1 MIDLRDGGRPAGG
14 HGPTTRGPQQL
25 RTRQA
30 AAPGAVALLRRLEL
44 HPALHRELSPCSVD
58 WSSTPPCPPPFLLH
72 RRGRSSTP
80 PPVLEEEEPSS
91 LSRCS
96 ARRRVR
102 APPSE
107 RRPRYQPPPLSGS
120 CASVFAPPLPPA
132 SDPSAVEPTWGG
144 RHPEQRKSHRG
155 GAGTLLRAG
164 FGSRGSSSTVPTFA
178 LCRAD
183 LRPPSCRPPRRRLAD
198 PPQEGRSAAARPAGR
213 RWGRVWMV

>member
-1 MIDLRDGGRPAGG
+1 MTDLRDGGRPAGG

-44 HPALHRELSPCSVD
+44 HPALHREPSPCSVD

-120 CASVFAPPLPPA
+120 CAAVFAPPLPPA
-132 SDPSAVEPTWGG
+132 SDALSKGRVTGEGPAPCFAPDSAVV
-144 RHPEQRKSHRG
+144 
-155 GAGTLLRAG
+155 GAPPPCQP
-164 FGSRGSSSTVPTFA
+164 SPSVVPTFA
-178 LCRAD
+178 LHRAD
-183 LRPPSCRPPRRRLAD
+183 PHVGGSRTHRKRGD
-198 PPQEGRSAAARPAGR
+198 PPLLGPPADAGDECG
-213 RWGRVWMV
+213 WSNVLEFIVSGSS